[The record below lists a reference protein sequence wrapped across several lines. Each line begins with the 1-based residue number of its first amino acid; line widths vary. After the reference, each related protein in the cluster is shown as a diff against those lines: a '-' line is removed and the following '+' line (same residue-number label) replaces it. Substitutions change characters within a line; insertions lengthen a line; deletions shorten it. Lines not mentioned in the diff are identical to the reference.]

1 MIFKF
6 KKEITMNELSRR
18 KFLKTTAAGIA
29 VPSAF
34 LAATRKGLAAPSERV
49 RMAVI
54 GVGGQGSNHA
64 GDWAG
69 MKECELVAV
78 CDVDPKHRN
87 EVAKDTNSKP
97 IEDYRR
103 VLDDKSIDAI
113 SIATPDHW
121 HAPVALAALVAGKH
135 VYVEKPCC
143 HNIKEGQ
150 LLVKAAKEFGK
161 CVQHGTQYRG
171 KGDTIEGI
179 RQIREEGIIG
189 DMLLVKAINHQRR
202 GKIGRKPVTDPPAGV
217 NYDLWLGPAP
227 VHGFTEN
234 RWHYKWHWFW
244 DYGTGDMGNDGVH
257 QVDVARWG
265 VGQKFPK
272 VALVSGGQLWY
283 DDDHETPDTQT
294 VVFEY
299 DGCHLIFEM
308 RLWTPYKLEGHDNGV
323 IFYGTKGKM
332 EIGRKGCHVIIDGNS
347 QKIKGERSP
356 DIKENFIDCIKANDP
371 SKLLA
376 PIDEGF
382 ASAALCHIGNIG
394 VRLGGARLEYDGKNH
409 RFIGNDEA
417 NKYISRKYRKGYELA
432 YTG

>member
-1 MIFKF
+1 MG
-6 KKEITMNELSRR
+6 EMSRR
-18 KFLKTTAAGIA
+18 KFIKTTAAG
-29 VPSAF
+29 
-34 LAATRKGLAAPSERV
+34 LAASTTLLRTARRGLAAPSERV

-54 GVGGQGSNHA
+54 GVGKQGSGHA
-64 GDWAG
+64 GGWAG
-69 MKECELVAV
+69 MDECELVAV
-78 CDVDPKHRN
+78 CDVDPKHRD
-87 EVAKDTNSKP
+87 EVAKKTNSKP
-97 IEDYRR
+97 VEDYRR
-103 VLDDKSIDAI
+103 IMEDKSIDAV

-121 HAPVALAALVAGKH
+121 HTPVALAALVAGKH

-143 HNIKEGQ
+143 HSIWEGS
-150 LLVKAAKEFGK
+150 LLVKAAKEFGL

-171 KGDTIEGI
+171 KADCIEGI
-179 RQIREEGIIG
+179 RQMREEGIIG
-189 DMLLVKAINHQRR
+189 ELHMAKAINHQRR
-202 GKIGRKPVTDPPAGV
+202 GKIGRKPVTDPPEGV

-234 RWHYKWHWFW
+234 RWHYEWHWFW
-244 DYGTGDMGNDGVH
+244 DYGTGDMGNDGIH

-265 VGQKFPK
+265 VGQMYPK
-272 VALVSGGQLWY
+272 AALVSGGQLWY

-299 DGCHLIFEM
+299 DGCHLMFEM

-332 EIGRKGCHVIIDGNS
+332 EIGRRGCHVIIDGDEK
-347 QKIKGERSP
+347 KIRGEGDSGGIRG
-356 DIKENFIDCIKANDP
+356 NFIQCIKANDP

-382 ASAALCHIGNIG
+382 ASAVLCHIGNIG
-394 VRLGGARLEYDGKNH
+394 VRLGGARLEYDGNNH
-409 RFIGNDEA
+409 RFINNNEA
-417 NKYISRKYRKGYELA
+417 NKYIKGHYRKGYELA

>member
-1 MIFKF
+1 MKGSCSNDRI
-6 KKEITMNELSRR
+6 SRR
-18 KFLKTTAAGIA
+18 KFLKTSAAG
-29 VPSAF
+29 F
-34 LAATRKGLAAPSERV
+34 AASSVLLGGYGKGLAAPSERV
-49 RMAVI
+49 RIAAI
-54 GVGGQGSNHA
+54 GVGSRGSGLA
-64 GDWAG
+64 EGWAE
-69 MKECELVAV
+69 MEETELVAV
-78 CDVDPKHRN
+78 CDVDPKRLN
-87 EVAKDTNSKP
+87 EVARETNSKP
-97 IEDYRR
+97 VADYRR
-103 VLDDKSIDAI
+103 VLDDKSIDAV

-143 HNIKEGQ
+143 HNIREGQ
-150 LLVKAAKEFGK
+150 LLVKAAKQFGK

-171 KGDTIEGI
+171 NDDAIEGI
-179 RQIREEGIIG
+179 KQLREGVIG
-189 DMLLVKAINHQRR
+189 EMLLAKAINHQRR
-202 GKIGRKPVTDPPAGV
+202 GKIGRAPVEDPPPGV

-227 VHGFTEN
+227 VHPFTKN

-244 DYGTGDMGNDGVH
+244 DYGTGDMGNDGIH

-272 VALVSGGQLWY
+272 ASLVSGGQLWY

-299 DGCHLIFEM
+299 DGCHLIYEM

-323 IFYGTKGKM
+323 VFYGTKGRM
-332 EIGRKGCHVIIDGNS
+332 EIGRRGCHVVIDGKEK
-347 QKIKGERSP
+347 QIKGEHDTGGIR
-356 DIKENFIDCIKANDP
+356 KNFIECIKANDP

-382 ASAALCHIGNIG
+382 ASAVLCHIGNIG
-394 VRLGGARLEYDGKNH
+394 VRLGGARLEYDGVNH
-409 RFIGNDEA
+409 RFTNNSEA
-417 NKYISRKYRKGYELA
+417 NKYLTREYRKGYELA